1 MIKRGLLLCLN
12 VFLLF
17 SFTLTAQEKKT
28 EGETNPEEALLLSI
42 KGTDTNLLY
51 HYDPQNR
58 RDPFYDLVIG
68 LKASKKAAQKGV
80 KPFYINE
87 AQLNGIIVYQN
98 SYSAMVTTPEG
109 ETFTLRKGD
118 KLLDGEVTEIG
129 KDFVRF
135 RQLLKSPIMLRNA
148 RDVVKKINSPEEE

>member
-1 MIKRGLLLCLN
+1 
-12 VFLLF
+12 
-17 SFTLTAQEKKT
+17 
-28 EGETNPEEALLLSI
+28 
-42 KGTDTNLLY
+42 
-51 HYDPQNR
+51 
-58 RDPFYDLVIG
+58 
-68 LKASKKAAQKGV
+68 
-80 KPFYINE
+80 
-87 AQLNGIIVYQN
+87 
-98 SYSAMVTTPEG
+98 MVTTPEG

>member
-12 VFLLF
+12 LFLLF

-80 KPFYINE
+80 KPFYIN
-87 AQLNGIIVYQN
+87 
-98 SYSAMVTTPEG
+98 
-109 ETFTLRKGD
+109 
-118 KLLDGEVTEIG
+118 
-129 KDFVRF
+129 
-135 RQLLKSPIMLRNA
+135 
-148 RDVVKKINSPEEE
+148 